1 MNYLRELPPLKA
13 IKAFEAVARNSS
25 VTKAASELLVTPAAV
40 SQQVKILE
48 QYFGRPLFR
57 RLAQGL
63 VPTEEARI
71 FLAHVSRAL
80 EGLLT
85 ASDQMR
91 RVEHAGTVRISV
103 LPSLATRWL
112 APRIGRFNRRF
123 PNLELIIVSDINP
136 VAFTRRDYDLAIRYG
151 SGPYPGLRV
160 DLLMTE
166 LLFPVCAPR
175 LLRESGGL
183 KKPVDLIGQCL
194 LHEMVAP
201 YHPSIE
207 PWLGWQPWLDQWGVR
222 REECVNNIR
231 MTDTAAILGAAEA
244 GCGVAI
250 GRSRLMTKE
259 FDSGKLIAPFEGRH
273 LSNLSYLIV
282 SPPDLADLTPVTAVR
297 EWLLEE
303 AEHDY
308 PSELE
313 N

>member
-1 MNYLRELPPLKA
+1 MNYLRKLPPLKA
-13 IKAFEAVARNSS
+13 VKAFEAVARNSS
-25 VTKAASELLVTPAAV
+25 VTKASNELLVTPAAV
-40 SQQVKILE
+40 SQQIKILE

-57 RLAQGL
+57 RLSQGL
-63 VPTEEARI
+63 VPTEEARN

-80 EGLLT
+80 EALLT

-91 RVEHAGTVRISV
+91 RIDHAGTVRISV

-112 APRIGRFNRRF
+112 APRIGQFNRRF
-123 PNLELIIVSDINP
+123 PNLELVIVSDINP
-136 VAFTRRDYDLAIRYG
+136 VAFTRWEYDLAIRYG

-160 DLLMTE
+160 DVLMNE

-175 LLRESGGL
+175 LLREGGGL

-201 YHPSIE
+201 YHPSVE
-207 PWLGWQPWLDQWGVR
+207 PWLGWQPWFDQWGIR
-222 REECVNNIR
+222 RDECTNNIR
-231 MTDTAAILGAAEA
+231 MSDTAAILGAAEEA
-244 GCGVAI
+244 CGVAI
-250 GRSRLMTKE
+250 GRSRLMAKQLE
-259 FDSGKLIAPFEGRH
+259 SGKLIAPFEGRH

-282 SPPDLADLTPVTAVR
+282 SPPELAELTPVTAVR

-303 AEHDY
+303 AELDY